1 MTYSRNYIESLK
13 NSQYLNLR
21 QINMEID
28 FASRRRSKPL
38 NSLADKA
45 LHLIEEKIVTLQL
58 KPGSLISEVEL
69 SEEID
74 IGRTPVREALQRL
87 AHEGMISI
95 LPRRGM
101 IVSEVDIM
109 NQLEIMDLRRVVDR
123 MIAAKAAKR
132 TTIEQKER
140 LKEIAEDIE
149 VTAKKGDVV
158 GFMHLDGQFDQIM
171 RTAARNYFGTQI
183 SETLHAHCRRFW
195 YINREVSDL
204 KRSAKLHARMM
215 REIARGNQYK
225 ACEASDA
232 LSDYIED
239 FTRSTLDN

>member
-1 MTYSRNYIESLK
+1 MIYAQHHIE
-13 NSQYLNLR
+13 
-21 QINMEID
+21 QINNFELLKFKQITMEIE
-28 FASRRRSKPL
+28 FISRRRSKPL

-45 LHLIEEKIVTLQL
+45 FHIIEEKIVTLQL
-58 KPGSLISEVEL
+58 TPGSLISEVEL
-69 SEEID
+69 SEEIN
-74 IGRTPVREALQRL
+74 IGRTPTREALQRL

-101 IVSEVDIM
+101 IVSEIDIM

-123 MIAAKAAKR
+123 MIAGKAAKR
-132 TTIEQKER
+132 ATMEQRER
-140 LKEIAEDIE
+140 LNKISAAIVIAAKNNNVED
-149 VTAKKGDVV
+149 
-158 GFMHLDGQFDQIM
+158 FMHLDGEFDQIM
-171 RTAARNYFGTQI
+171 QKAGRNYFGTQV

-195 YINREVSDL
+195 YINRAGSDL
-204 KRSAKLHARMM
+204 KRSAKLHAKMM
-215 REIARGNQYK
+215 KEVANGDQYK

>member
-1 MTYSRNYIESLK
+1 MSQIELLK
-13 NSQYLNLR
+13 KIQYKSYK
-21 QINMEID
+21 QINMEIGLI
-28 FASRRRSKPL
+28 SRRRSKPL

-45 LHLIEEKIVTLQL
+45 FHFIEEKIVTLQL

-69 SEEID
+69 SLEIN
-74 IGRTPVREALQRL
+74 IGRTPIREALQRL
-87 AHEGMISI
+87 AHEGMVSI
-95 LPRRGM
+95 LPRRGI

-132 TTIEQKER
+132 CTDGQRKR
-140 LKEIAEDIE
+140 LKEIAKAIE
-149 VTAKKGDVV
+149 ITSKNGDVA
-158 GFMHLDGQFDQIM
+158 GFMHLDGEFDQIM
-171 RTAARNYFGTQI
+171 QMAGRNHFGTQI

-195 YINREVSDL
+195 YINRAASDL
-204 KRSAKLHARMM
+204 KRSTKLHVRMI
-215 REIARGNQYK
+215 REIAKGNQYK

-232 LSDYIED
+232 LSDYIEN

>member
-1 MTYSRNYIESLK
+1 
-13 NSQYLNLR
+13 
-21 QINMEID
+21 MEIE
-28 FASRRRSKPL
+28 FISRRRSRPL

-45 LHLIEEKIVTLQL
+45 FHIIEEKIVTLQL
-58 KPGSLISEVEL
+58 APGSLISEVEL
-69 SEEID
+69 SEEIN

-123 MIAAKAAKR
+123 MIAGKAAKR
-132 TTIEQKER
+132 ATVEQRQR
-140 LKEIAEDIE
+140 LKEIADAIE
-149 VTAKKGDVV
+149 KVAKKDDVV
-158 GFMHLDGQFDQIM
+158 AFMHLDGEFDQILQ
-171 RTAARNYFGTQI
+171 AAGRNYFGTQI

-195 YINREVSDL
+195 YINRAVSDL

-215 REIARGNQYK
+215 REVANGDQYK